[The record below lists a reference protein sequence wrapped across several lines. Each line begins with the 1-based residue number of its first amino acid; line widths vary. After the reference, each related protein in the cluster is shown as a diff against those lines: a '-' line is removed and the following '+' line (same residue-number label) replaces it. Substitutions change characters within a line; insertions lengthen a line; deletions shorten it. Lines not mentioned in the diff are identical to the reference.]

1 MRRSFVLLAATSAAV
16 LIAAA
21 PAVASYG
28 ARSAPLLWNQQ
39 ASSNGNDINVG
50 QSAAILDASGTLTS
64 CDNATGDQLCE
75 FGRPTLSPDG
85 RTVIVSRHPQASGTT
100 AAAAGPGTL
109 LLLGTDG
116 GDPRT
121 LVQLTASDTQPAFL
135 PSGQQIV
142 FTGRRT
148 LKSPSELYEANVDG
162 SGLRQLT
169 FRGGSWAAPCSN
181 GAIIFQRGADLWLIP
196 PHGSHWTRFVRG
208 GSQPDC
214 APNSRQVVYVIT
226 GHSRLALI
234 GLNGRGAKVL
244 PHGSGADEES
254 DRPGALSSPAFS
266 PDGRNVTYLR
276 TYDVLQQ
283 DGSRNE
289 LDVTDLSGR
298 VRSRRDVADQSGG
311 SIGSDAQQSVTQ
323 YVDW

>member
-1 MRRSFVLLAATSAAV
+1 MRRTFVLLAVTSAAV

-28 ARSAPLLWNQQ
+28 ARSAPLLWDQQ
-39 ASSNGNDINVG
+39 VSSTGNDINLG
-50 QSAAILDASGTLTS
+50 QSAAILDAGATLTS
-64 CDNATGDQLCE
+64 CDNGAGHQLCQ

-85 RTVIVSRHPQASGTT
+85 RSVIVSRHPQASGAS

-109 LLLGTDG
+109 LLVGTDG
-116 GDPRT
+116 SDPRT
-121 LVQLTASDTQPAFL
+121 LAQLTASDTQPAFL
-135 PSGQQIV
+135 PGGQRIV
-142 FTGRRT
+142 FTGRRA

-169 FRGGSWAAPCSN
+169 FRGGSWAAPCTN
-181 GAIIFQRGADLWLIP
+181 GAIVFQRGADLWLIP
-196 PHGSHWTRFVRG
+196 AQSNHWMRLVRG

-214 APNSRQVVYVIT
+214 APNSRQVVYVIS
-226 GHSRLALI
+226 GHSRLTHI
-234 GLNGRGAKVL
+234 GLNGRGTKVL
-244 PHGSGADEES
+244 PHGRGANEES
-254 DRPGALSSPAFS
+254 DRPAALSSPAFS
-266 PDGRNVTYLR
+266 PDGRNVAYLR

-289 LDVTDLSGR
+289 LDVSDLSGR
-298 VRSRRDVADQSGG
+298 IRSRRDVADQSGG
-311 SIGSDAQQSVTQ
+311 SIGSDAQQSVTH